1 MTSLLRQ
8 VGLLFLL
15 LAGGALIGGQPATV
29 ALAQQSPPQEGA
41 GEEAQ
46 EQPDAA
52 AEQAAAGDEDS
63 SEASVDDEALPEDAY
78 TEEELDDLVA
88 PVALYPDSLLAQVLV
103 AATYP
108 LDIVKAQRWADDN
121 QDMPDDQRTEATQ
134 KEDWDPSVAVLAAG
148 FPTVLKKMADE
159 IDWTEQLG
167 DAMLVQDGDVL
178 DAVQRQRARAAAV
191 GNLESNDAQT
201 VEVQDDEITV
211 APADPNVVYVP
222 VYDTQTV
229 YAQPATSTTV
239 VEESDDKYSSGELI
253 ATGILAFGAGMVVNE
268 VFSDDDPYYG
278 YWGRPPPMGW
288 GGGGFRPYPPG
299 RGGVYVGGDVNINV
313 DKDGQWRPD
322 RRQQD
327 RARNEIKKRND
338 KVGNRK
344 GSTRKVADRGAGGG
358 VNSAKRPAQKS
369 QAASLESRMKKRE
382 GGGAGKG
389 PAAKKRDNNAF
400 KGAKGSGT
408 ASKRSLDRGK
418 SSSKRKVAA
427 KSPNR
432 KAGAAPKR
440 KTGADKH
447 KRSKN
452 RASAGRNKSR
462 GKAKAQRG
470 GGRRGRN

>member
-8 VGLLFLL
+8 VGLPLLL
-15 LAGGALIGGQPATV
+15 LAFAALVAVRPATV
-29 ALAQQSPPQEGA
+29 ALAQQTS
-41 GEEAQ
+41 
-46 EQPDAA
+46 QPEAA
-52 AEQAAAGDEDS
+52 AEETAAVEEDG
-63 SEASVDDEALPEDAY
+63 SEASADEEALPEDAY

-108 LDIVKAQRWADDN
+108 LDIVKAQRWADAN
-121 QDMPDDQRTEATQ
+121 QELPDDERTEAVQ

-148 FPTVLKKMADE
+148 FPTVLQKMADE

-178 DAVQRQRARAAAV
+178 DAVQRQRALAAAV
-191 GNLESNDAQT
+191 GNLESNEAQT
-201 VEVQDDEITV
+201 VEVQDDQITV
-211 APADPNVVYVP
+211 APADPEVVYVP
-222 VYDTQTV
+222 VYDSQTV
-229 YAQPATSTTV
+229 YTQPATSTTV
-239 VEESDDKYSSGELI
+239 VQESDDKYSSGELI
-253 ATGILAFGAGMVVNE
+253 ATGVLAFGAGMIVNE
-268 VFSDDDPYYG
+268 VFRDDDPYYG

-327 RARNEIKKRND
+327 RARNDIKKRND
-338 KVGNRK
+338 KAGPNRK
-344 GSTRKVADRGAGGG
+344 GSNRKVADRSAGGG
-358 VNSAKRPAQKS
+358 KKSAKRPAQKS
-369 QAASLESRMKKRE
+369 QAASLENRMKKRDS
-382 GGGAGKG
+382 GAAKKK
-389 PAAKKRDNNAF
+389 PSAKKRDNSAF

-408 ASKRSLDRGK
+408 ATKKSLNRGK
-418 SSSKRKVAA
+418 SSSKKKVAS
-427 KSPNR
+427 KSSNR
-432 KAGAAPKR
+432 KAGSKRKADAGPKR

-452 RASAGRNKSR
+452 KASTSRNKSR

-470 GGRRGRN
+470 GGGRRGRG

>member
-1 MTSLLRQ
+1 MTGILRQ
-8 VGLLFLL
+8 AALLFMATAAAALFW
-15 LAGGALIGGQPATV
+15 GGPPAV
-29 ALAQQSPPQEGA
+29 ALAQDATQQQQADAASGETADA
-41 GEEAQ
+41 GG
-46 EQPDAA
+46 DAA
-52 AEQAAAGDEDS
+52 AADDAGG
-63 SEASVDDEALPEDAY
+63 EALPEDAY

-88 PVALYPDSLLAQVLV
+88 PIALYPDSLLAQVLV
-103 AATYP
+103 ASTYP
-108 LDIVKAQRWADDN
+108 LDIVKAQRWAEENKDLPDN
-121 QDMPDDQRTEATQ
+121 KRTEATQ
-134 KEDWDPSVAVLAAG
+134 QEDWDPSVAVLAAG
-148 FPTVLKKMADE
+148 FPTVLQRMADE

-239 VEESDDKYSSGELI
+239 VQESDDKYSSGELI
-253 ATGILAFGAGMVVNE
+253 ATGILAFGAGMIVNE

-313 DKDGQWRPD
+313 DNDGRWQPD
-322 RRQQD
+322 NRQKE
-327 RARNEIKKRND
+327 RAKRDIKKRND
-338 KVGNRK
+338 KVGGDRK
-344 GSTRKVADRGAGGG
+344 GADRKVADRSAGGG
-358 VNSAKRPAQKS
+358 NRDVKRPAGNKS

-382 GGGAGKG
+382 AGGGAKG
-389 PAAKKRDNNAF
+389 GAKKASAKKHDKNAF

-408 ASKRSLDRGK
+408 ASKKSLNRGK
-418 SSSKRKVAA
+418 SSSKKATAA
-427 KSPNR
+427 RSGKR
-432 KAGAAPKR
+432 QDKAVPKR

-447 KRSKN
+447 KRSN
-452 RASAGRNKSR
+452 RKSDTNRSKSR
-462 GKAKAQRG
+462 GKAKASRG
-470 GGRRGRN
+470 GGRHNRG